1 MDTQRFRTLEERT
14 VRFTKNDLI
23 PVEHIPCTNIIELK
37 ETAAYT
43 YPGAEDYYIMIECEP
58 AKKKTHC
65 PVCHKN
71 ALKIH
76 GYLKDRRIVHDVT
89 VGLQQVDLMVEAPRY
104 SCKECGATCTHVFD
118 DIVEGRQFTKRLYE
132 QVKVEVFRG
141 TFSKVAEDFGI
152 SDTTAADIFDEY
164 AIELEKKRGV
174 IKAPKVHL
182 AIDEKHI
189 DHEARGIFVDGDTG
203 TLLEMTADIKQETVT
218 NAIKSM
224 DGWENVKIITTDM
237 SGSYRKVIEL
247 LYGSDVKHIVD
258 KWHVLHD
265 LSDKVTGCRTAIIEY
280 LSEVIAREPDETK
293 KTEMLAVKKLAT
305 DNVYLFKYSDKNLS
319 DNQTLQKVLA
329 TVCRTFPE
337 FNHLR
342 LLKEEF
348 ELIYTCTDRAA
359 AEGVFED
366 WCKLVPPRGKK
377 QIETWENEYGVKAE
391 LFAKMRTLKNTVQTT
406 WHREI
411 FNFFDEDAFRTNAIA
426 EATNSFVERMVI
438 NSYGFSRLRA
448 KALFWH
454 IAGPRTRYVL
464 SHTSK
469 PKYKTDYTTR
479 FKTGSDFHL
488 WTEQILIGY
497 EDIYE
502 IQEVPEAKVYP
513 QLSVL
518 RYLPSNTPSSKNSK

>member
-43 YPGAEDYYIMIECEP
+43 YPGAEDFYVMIECEP
-58 AKKKTHC
+58 TEKQVHC
-65 PVCHKN
+65 PACHKN

-182 AIDEKHI
+182 AIDEKHV
-189 DHEARGIFVDGDTG
+189 DHVARGIFVDGDTG
-203 TLLEMTADIKQETVT
+203 TLLEMTEDNDQTTVINT
-218 NAIKSM
+218 IKSM
-224 DGWENVKIITTDM
+224 DGWEDIKIITTDM
-237 SGSYRKVIEL
+237 CLSYRGAIEI
-247 LYGSDVKHIVD
+247 LYGGAIKHVVD
-258 KWHVLHD
+258 KWHVLNI
-265 LSDKVTGCRTAIIEY
+265 LADKIATCRTAIIEY
-280 LSEVIAREPDETK
+280 LNEQIEKDPDEQRK
-293 KTEMLAVKKLAT
+293 AEKRAVKKLVT
-305 DNVYLFKYSDKNLS
+305 DDGYLFKYGEQTLS
-319 DNQTLQKVLA
+319 EKKTLQKILA

-342 LLKEEF
+342 LLKEGF
-348 ELIYTCTDRAA
+348 ELIYTCSDRAA
-359 AEGVFED
+359 AEGVFKE
-366 WCKLVPPRGKK
+366 WCKLVPPKGKK
-377 QIETWENEYGVKAE
+377 QIEAWEKEYGVKAE
-391 LFAKMRTLKNTVQTT
+391 LFAKMRSLKNTVQTI
-406 WHREI
+406 WNREI
-411 FNFFDEDAFRTNAIA
+411 FNYFDDDSFRTNAIA

-438 NSYGFSRLRA
+438 NSYGFKRLRA

-518 RYLPSNTPSSKNSK
+518 MYLPSNTPSSKNSK